1 MSISINGL
9 VQLTRRTVRA
19 FADSDANAS
28 PNEGSDAVDGEFV
41 QTRST
46 ESVLN
51 GFNRRDMFKVL
62 AASAALP
69 LLAEA
74 CVVPD
79 SSPSNSNGATAAGGG
94 KVVPGKGPRGTPSD
108 PVLIDP
114 KPKVPWTKLLT
125 SAELTTLASLCD
137 TIIPGDDKG
146 PAASKVGAPDYIN
159 EISSEPSRGNLLV
172 QIRGGIAWINGESV
186 ARFGKPFHELSDAN
200 RTAICDD
207 ICFVPKAKPGY
218 GVGALFFDRVRD
230 LTAGAYYTTP
240 EGWKD
245 VGYIGNVAL
254 PEFKGPPP
262 AVLQQ
267 LGLV

>member
-1 MSISINGL
+1 MSTPDDL
-9 VQLTRRTVRA
+9 VQLRSNIEHSA
-19 FADSDANAS
+19 SD
-28 PNEGSDAVDGEFV
+28 PDAVVPYAG
-41 QTRST
+41 
-46 ESVLN
+46 N
-51 GFNRRDMFKVL
+51 GLNRRNMLKAL
-62 AASAALP
+62 AATAALP
-69 LLAEA
+69 MLADA
-74 CVVPD
+74 CAVPD
-79 SSPSNSNGATAAGGG
+79 SSPSNATGAAGAAGASGGG

-114 KPKVPWTKLLT
+114 KPKVPWTKVLT
-125 SAELTTLASLCD
+125 SAELTTLTVLCD
-137 TIIPGDDKG
+137 TIIPADDKS

-159 EISSEPSRGNLLV
+159 EIASEPSRGNLLV
-172 QIRGGIAWINGESV
+172 QIRGGIAWINNESMT
-186 ARFGKPFHELSDAN
+186 RFSKPFHEVSEPE

-230 LTAGAYYTTP
+230 LTAGAFYTTP

-254 PEFKGPPP
+254 PEFKGPPVE
-262 AVLQQ
+262 VLQK